1 MRKDI
6 TPDMLN
12 YNKFPGPKFV
22 HFDNQVRSEGIE
34 LKLVDNDKEG
44 FKLENFQQ
52 RFSDILLKYDYIL
65 GDWSSDELR
74 LRGFYKDERVVKN
87 DSKIGRLDDYLK
99 EYCNFGCAYFLLE
112 NPEPKEPQREEEERP
127 RRKRDN
133 RKRRSR
139 QKSNRDRQDL
149 KVHGQEDRGYKRSKQ
164 DKQDFKMREQ
174 DRSYKK
180 SEQKR
185 HQSRPDNKGRDDK
198 NQNKHF
204 TIRKKGN

>member
-34 LKLVDNDKEG
+34 LELVDNDKEG

-99 EYCNFGCAYFLLE
+99 EYCNFDCAYFLLE

-127 RRKRDN
+127 RCKRDN

-185 HQSRPDNKGRDDK
+185 RQSRPDNKGRDDK
-198 NQNKHF
+198 NQNQHF

>member
-6 TPDMLN
+6 TPDMFN
-12 YNKFPGPKFV
+12 FNKFPGPKFV
-22 HFDNQVRSEGIE
+22 HFDRQVRSEGIE
-34 LKLVDNDKEG
+34 LELVDNYKDG

-52 RFSDILLKYDYIL
+52 RFSDLLLKYDYIL

-112 NPEPKEPQREEEERP
+112 NPQPQEPQREEEERP

-133 RKRRSR
+133 RKRRPH
-139 QKSNRDRQDL
+139 QKSR
-149 KVHGQEDRGYKRSKQ
+149 
-164 DKQDFKMREQ
+164 QDFKMADQEDWGYRKKGQ
-174 DRSYKK
+174 DRRDFKLGERDKFTKK
-180 SEQKR
+180 SKPKR
-185 HQSRPDNKGRDDK
+185 HQPKPDSRRFDDK
-198 NQNKHF
+198 NQNQHF
-204 TIRKKGN
+204 TIRKKGK

>member
-12 YNKFPGPKFV
+12 YNKFPGPEFV
-22 HFDNQVRSEGIE
+22 YFDNQVRSEGIE
-34 LKLVDNDKEG
+34 LELVDNYKEG

-52 RFSDILLKYDYIL
+52 RFSRILLKYDYIL

-74 LRGFYKDERVVKN
+74 LRGFYKDERVVKT
-87 DSKIGRLDDYLK
+87 DSKISRLDDYLK

-112 NPEPKEPQREEEERP
+112 NPEPKEPKQEEEDRP

-139 QKSNRDRQDL
+139 QKS
-149 KVHGQEDRGYKRSKQ
+149 
-164 DKQDFKMREQ
+164 KQDFKRREQ
-174 DRSYKK
+174 DNSYRQ
-180 SEQKR
+180 SNQKR
-185 HQSRPDNKGRDDK
+185 HKPRPDSRRRDDRDQ
-198 NQNKHF
+198 NQHF

>member
-185 HQSRPDNKGRDDK
+185 HQSRADNKGRDDK